1 MQSHIKSLLM
11 ISWCILLA
19 CRTPITEGFN
29 LLRVT
34 FASEL
39 LVITENVDV
48 SAIDCGHEQCKKN
61 EEIL

>member
-1 MQSHIKSLLM
+1 MLV
-11 ISWCILLA
+11 

-34 FASEL
+34 FTSEL

>member
-1 MQSHIKSLLM
+1 M
-11 ISWCILLA
+11 LA